1 MPKSEVNAV
10 FMQRLSKAREA
21 LGFSQRE
28 LGSRMGL
35 PDETAATRVNR
46 YERGGSEP
54 DLRTAQEVADALGVP
69 LSWLV
74 CTDARLAEMIHG
86 FAQLKP
92 SVQWVWL
99 AELKETL
106 KSEENLAKPKVSPV
120 GPRKRAPRVK
130 R

>member
-10 FMQRLSKAREA
+10 FMQRLAKAREA

-92 SVQWVWL
+92 SVQKVWL

-106 KSEENLAKPKVSPV
+106 KVKENLAPPKVE
-120 GPRKRAPRVK
+120 RAKKTKRAPRVK
-130 R
+130 S

>member
-10 FMQRLSKAREA
+10 FMQRLAKAREA

-35 PDETAATRVNR
+35 PDETAATRINR

-92 SVQWVWL
+92 SVQRVWL

-106 KSEENLAKPKVSPV
+106 KSEENLAKPKVAPV